1 MPVAVGLD
9 IGSEAVRA
17 AAVDT
22 GGTTPALRRFGE
34 VPLPPGS
41 VVAGRILDEEAVA
54 RAVASLW
61 KQHHLPRKRV
71 VVGVAGPEVVVG
83 RVVVPTLPEAELQ
96 GLLPDLVQGRWPGP
110 VEEAVLDYVPLEPVA
125 GPDGGP
131 GLALLVV
138 AVPREIVES
147 LLGVARRCG
156 VEVMSVDL
164 QAFGLARG
172 ALGAGPAQEGDE
184 SRALLDIGATLTQ
197 LAVVRGGA
205 TCFVRHLA
213 TGGGRFTE
221 ALMAGA
227 ALGREEA
234 EERKR
239 AIGVAPAGMPAGD
252 EEPALL
258 SRVLTRAADELI
270 AQVGGALGEYRAEA
284 GEALPGRLV
293 VSGNGARLPH
303 LANRLGR
310 SLGVRVEP
318 ARVLDRVT
326 VGRTGLTESQLLAL
340 QPVLPAAVG
349 LALWGSFVISPAE
362 RPAGR

>member
-1 MPVAVGLD
+1 MPIAVGLD
-9 IGSEAVRA
+9 VGSEAVRA
-17 AAVDT
+17 AAVET
-22 GGTTPALRRFGE
+22 GGTPPALRRFGE
-34 VPLPPGS
+34 VPLPPGA
-41 VVAGRILDEEAVA
+41 VVAGRILDEEAVV
-54 RAVASLW
+54 RAVGTLW
-61 KQHHLPRKRV
+61 KQHHLPRKRMV
-71 VVGVAGPEVVVG
+71 AGVAGPDVVVS
-83 RVVVPTLPEAELQ
+83 RIVVPSLPEAELQ
-96 GLLPDLVQGRWPGP
+96 ELLPELVQSRLPVP
-110 VEEAVLDYVPLEPVA
+110 VEGVVLDYVPLEPTV

-131 GLALLVV
+131 AMALLVV
-138 AVPREIVES
+138 AVPREVVET

-172 ALGAGPAQEGDE
+172 ALGAGPAQEGE
-184 SRALLDIGATLTQ
+184 GSRAVLDIGATLTQ
-197 LAVVRGGA
+197 LAVVRGGS

-213 TGGGRFTE
+213 TGGARFTE
-221 ALMAGA
+221 ALVSGA

-234 EERKR
+234 EEHKR

-258 SRVLTRAADELI
+258 SRLLTRAADELI
-270 AQVGGALGEYRAEA
+270 AQVGAALGEYRAEA
-284 GEALPGRLV
+284 GEGLPGRLV

-303 LANRLGR
+303 LAHRLGR

-318 ARVLDRVT
+318 ARVLDRVA
-326 VGRTGLTESQLLAL
+326 VGRTGLSESQLLAL

-349 LALWGSFVISPAE
+349 LALWGSFVTSPAG